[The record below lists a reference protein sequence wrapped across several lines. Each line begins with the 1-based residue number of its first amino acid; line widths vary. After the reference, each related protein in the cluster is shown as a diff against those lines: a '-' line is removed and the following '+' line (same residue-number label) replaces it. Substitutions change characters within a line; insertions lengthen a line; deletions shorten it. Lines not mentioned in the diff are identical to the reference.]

1 MGANRL
7 DRRSV
12 PSVGYIVRSY
22 PRLSQTFILDEIRAL
37 ERLGVPIHIFAMTD
51 PREEVTQAEVAEV
64 RAPVQYLDRLGRT
77 WASAISTHLRAAIR
91 SPRRYAAALRHT
103 IASGESDA
111 GYRVASRY
119 TCFHHA
125 VCLTMRL
132 HQLENSG
139 GGPTG
144 HLHAHFAHDP
154 TLVALLTH
162 LLTGL
167 PYSFTAHAR
176 DLYQV
181 PESMLRARA
190 ARSETIV
197 TCCLPNVEY
206 LRNVLPPRLHDKVKL
221 LHHGVDLHAFQPR
234 AHRERASDP
243 PLLMSVG
250 RLVEK
255 KGFADLLAACGRLKD
270 AGGRFRCRIYGEG
283 PERSKLKGIVQ
294 DLDLGDR
301 ITLAGARSRRD
312 LMRAYR
318 QADVFVLTPLV
329 TENGDRDGIP
339 NVLVEAL
346 ASGLPVVTT
355 AVGGIP
361 ELVTHGVAGLVGRPR
376 DVEEIATHLA
386 SLLDDHALRR
396 KLGAAGRATV
406 EERFDLRR
414 SAEELAGLFGVV
426 REREPRTTARG
437 LPWRSAR

>member
-37 ERLGVPIHIFAMTD
+37 ERRGVPIHIFAMTD

-64 RAPVQYLDRLGRT
+64 RAPVQYLDRLGCT

-132 HQLENSG
+132 HQLESSG
-139 GGPTG
+139 GGPIR

-190 ARSETIV
+190 AHAETIV

-206 LRNVLPPRLHDKVKL
+206 LRNVLSPRLHDKVKL

-234 AHRERASDP
+234 AHHERASGP

-301 ITLAGARSRRD
+301 ITLAGALSRRE

-329 TENGDRDGIP
+329 TEDGDRDGIP

-386 SLLDDHALRR
+386 TLLDDHALRR

-414 SAEELAGLFGVV
+414 SAEELASLFGVV